1 MVSASLRMETLT
13 SARVFEELPCPWLC
27 PVSLGLSNPLI
38 GKRLLL
44 ERGQVA
50 SWPPGVWEKIS
61 ESKCSSFR
69 PSQSPLSNVSVPRF
83 YDDLLPPIPKPFW
96 DSGHKYVSA
105 VSNFSLFCSPKSV
118 STCLCVIQLPI
129 VYFLSHSLCS
139 CGFRLFLLLFQS
151 LCCHFSGNSEGAE
164 VSTSV

>member
-1 MVSASLRMETLT
+1 M
-13 SARVFEELPCPWLC
+13 
-27 PVSLGLSNPLI
+27 SLGLSNPLI

-50 SWPPGVWEKIS
+50 SWPPGIWEKIS

-69 PSQSPLSNVSVPRF
+69 PSQSPLSNLSVPRF

-139 CGFRLFLLLFQS
+139 CGFTLFFFSFNPFAVISVGIQREQKSVQVFNLLWALGGLS
-151 LCCHFSGNSEGAE
+151 
-164 VSTSV
+164 